1 MTFFLAFEDQ
11 MPIQTTPLDSNSSL
25 PRCNHKLMLAHHFH
39 YVSKKGYSKQLFYN
53 YQTWIEQVK
62 DLNLLENRDV

>member
-1 MTFFLAFEDQ
+1 MLLRIIFTMQTKKVIFKATFL
-11 MPIQTTPLDSNSSL
+11 
-25 PRCNHKLMLAHHFH
+25 
-39 YVSKKGYSKQLFYN
+39 

>member
-1 MTFFLAFEDQ
+1 MTVFLAFEDQ
-11 MPIQTTPLDSNSSL
+11 MPIQTTPLDLNSSIDVFTKFSL
-25 PRCNHKLMLAHHFH
+25 CQQKR
-39 YVSKKGYSKQLFYN
+39 LFKATFL